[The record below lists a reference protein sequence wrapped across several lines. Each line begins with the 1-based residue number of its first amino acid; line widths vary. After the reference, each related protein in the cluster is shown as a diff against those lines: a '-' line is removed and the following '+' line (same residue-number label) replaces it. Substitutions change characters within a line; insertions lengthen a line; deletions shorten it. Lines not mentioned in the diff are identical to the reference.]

1 MKSPEMGGMSP
12 EQNEQEPTKTEKILA
27 MLDELPFAK
36 GGRAGDLT
44 SWNKTVES
52 LQQKDFGSLDEFV
65 SAVKTELD
73 SKEWVDKNRPVKI
86 MEYIEEMVDLIR
98 AWQEKK

>member
-1 MKSPEMGGMSP
+1 MKAPEMGEMSP

-44 SWNKTVES
+44 NWNKTLES
-52 LQQKDFGSLDEFV
+52 LSQKDFTSLDGFV

-73 SKEWVDKNRPVKI
+73 GKEWIDKERPAKI
-86 MEYIEEMVDLIR
+86 MEYVEEMTDLIR